1 MKKCGII
8 IGLVVLLTPSL
19 VFSNT
24 VNIRF
29 GFFIPSAQS
38 DLWKDEFDTMNFG
51 RSNFQNINLGFS
63 YEFFLT
69 RNLSFSLGVDSYY
82 KGKSGQYRD
91 YVGLEF
97 VEGEFAFP
105 PDYVADFIPGHSLS
119 LSMYP
124 ISLSFKI
131 LPLGRINRFI
141 PYIGGGATVIY
152 WSVRIQG
159 DWVNMNEV
167 WYYYDPDLDQDV
179 EIYPIYYADAR
190 DDDKFAFGFHG
201 FAGFMFPL
209 ANRITF
215 DVEVR
220 YMHAKGNLT
229 EGFEGFEPF
238 DLGGFQ
244 LTLGMN
250 YWF

>member
-1 MKKCGII
+1 MKKTAVIL
-8 IGLVVLLTPSL
+8 GLMILLAPSL

-29 GFFIPSAQS
+29 GFFIPRAQS
-38 DLWKDEFDTMNFG
+38 DLWQDEFDTMTFS

-69 RNLSFSLGVDSYY
+69 RNLSFSIGVDSYY
-82 KGKSGQYRD
+82 KNKTGQYRD

-105 PDYVADFIPGHSLS
+105 PEYQADFVPGHTLS

-124 ISLSFKI
+124 LSLSVKI
-131 LPLGRINRFI
+131 LPLGRRARFI
-141 PYIGGGATVIY
+141 PYIGGGANIIL
-152 WSVRIQG
+152 WSLRIQG
-159 DWVNMNEV
+159 DWINMNEV
-167 WYYYDPDLDQDV
+167 WYYDDPDLGELV

-190 DDDKFAFGFHG
+190 EEDKFAIGFHG

-215 DVEVR
+215 DVEFR
-220 YMHAKGNLT
+220 YMHANGNLT

-238 DLGGFQ
+238 DLGGYQ
-244 LTLGMN
+244 LTLGLN